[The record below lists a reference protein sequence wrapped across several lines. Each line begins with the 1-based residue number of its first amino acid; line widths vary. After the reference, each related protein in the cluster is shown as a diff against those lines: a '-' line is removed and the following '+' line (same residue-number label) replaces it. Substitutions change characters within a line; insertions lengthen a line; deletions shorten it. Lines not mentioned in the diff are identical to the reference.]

1 MTLEQAE
8 QKYQEYTRL
17 LSRTAERSIT
27 PDGGKHWF
35 IFKDGGK
42 IFVTKEQVGEYERA
56 KMMVEN
62 AKKKAEL
69 EQMLKMLEEGEIK

>member
-27 PDGGKHWF
+27 PEHGSHWF
-35 IFKDGGK
+35 KCFDGTN
-42 IFVTKEQVGEYERA
+42 FMLTKEEVGEYERA

>member
-8 QKYQEYTRL
+8 KKYQEYTSL

>member
-69 EQMLKMLEEGEIK
+69 EQDA

>member
-8 QKYQEYTRL
+8 KKYQEYTSL
-17 LSRTAERSIT
+17 LSKTSERSIT

-69 EQMLKMLEEGEIK
+69 EEMYKLLATLNE

>member
-8 QKYQEYTRL
+8 KKYQEYTRL
-17 LSRTAERSIT
+17 LSKTAERSIT

-69 EQMLKMLEEGEIK
+69 EQMLKMLEEGGI

>member
-17 LSRTAERSIT
+17 LSKTSERSIT
-27 PDGGKHWF
+27 PEDGKHWF

>member
-42 IFVTKEQVGEYERA
+42 IFVTKEQVGEYEHA
-56 KMMVEN
+56 KIIVEN

-69 EQMLKMLEEGEIK
+69 EEMYKLLVMLNEG

>member
-35 IFKDGGK
+35 IFKDGRK

>member
-69 EQMLKMLEEGEIK
+69 EQMLKMLEEGGI

>member
-17 LSRTAERSIT
+17 LSRTAERSVT

-56 KMMVEN
+56 KIIVEN

-69 EQMLKMLEEGEIK
+69 EQMLKMLEEGGI

>member
-27 PDGGKHWF
+27 PEDGKHWF

-69 EQMLKMLEEGEIK
+69 EEMYKLLATLNE

>member
-8 QKYQEYTRL
+8 QKYQEYTSL

-27 PDGGKHWF
+27 PEDGKHWF

-69 EQMLKMLEEGEIK
+69 EQMYKMLEEGGI

>member
-17 LSRTAERSIT
+17 LSRTAERSVT

-69 EQMLKMLEEGEIK
+69 EEMYKLLATLNE

>member
-8 QKYQEYTRL
+8 KKYQEYTSL

-69 EQMLKMLEEGEIK
+69 EQMYKMLEEGGI